1 MTSAQVRAELG
12 GGRFTVVVP
21 FGAVAS
27 GPAQQ
32 PARRCES
39 RRPCS
44 ARRGWRPAWRRSRPA
59 RARATAT
66 GSIVAATARSTPRS
80 TASRSRAPAA
90 TSGFAGDRW
99 GEAAPA
105 RGDLGLRPWRRGA
118 VQSVASSK
126 HERVRMPKP
135 TAIMVAMTNYR
146 DTSSC
151 SRQVLIAS
159 AASALPAT
167 RARTGLRAGSAPRG
181 RSQSS
186 SPTRSGR
193 LTEPLPV
200 LASPS
205 RWPS

>member
-80 TASRSRAPAA
+80 TA
-90 TSGFAGDRW
+90 FAGDRW

-205 RWPS
+205 RRPS